1 MNEIPK
7 AEDMDSGIDAE
18 ESGVA
23 GLVKA
28 WQLAQDDPETKS
40 DYQIISPYPGLR
52 SFDPAE
58 SLLYFGRK
66 GEDEALAKRLE
77 SFNVVGVL
85 GGSGSGKSS
94 LVLAGLLPYLKR
106 FQRIPERGGRWYL
119 VQMRPGQD
127 PVKALIDAVW
137 KFVCAPLIDQQFGK
151 RALAEAFE
159 ISEQEDLGEAC
170 KAALAR
176 FLTADAGGLNHD
188 NLMLFANEHLQK
200 LDAVASGGLQVGP
213 ANLLIVIDQFEEIFR
228 DKVAPD
234 GPTAIAELIKRVH
247 KSPRQGLFITLTMRS
262 EEMHRCAEY
271 EGLSEVI
278 FASSIQ
284 IELLTK
290 TEDLRAA
297 IIEPARRAFDSWGIP
312 YARSATDSSP
322 FKADLIDLL
331 VTETQQLSA
340 TLPHK
345 PDSLPL
351 LQHALR
357 VIWTTALSRWQQW
370 LKTKSKD
377 DWPPELTKDDFPWHE
392 RSSPFRA
399 CLDECADSART
410 KALAEVA
417 ARLGSSNP
425 SVMTAASYLI
435 DMALASLARMDD
447 NNRWV
452 RSFAS
457 VEQMARESIVEVAE
471 DDVEGG
477 YARYLRGALLPK
489 RRFREVLQ
497 QRGEKEEVVAAALE
511 VFVRAGYLFRKNDV
525 YDVSHESFIRS
536 WKYYQDVL
544 RQARVTRDALYK
556 ADAILTERASR
567 SRPGLGRRIYD
578 CWKGGK
584 SRQADE
590 TLYGINREDL
600 AKLFISPRWLGE
612 HWAQAQLDS
621 AAQHA
626 PVPPDLSP
634 GERLAR
640 VESTFQLARRW
651 KEPDGY
657 WPSRRT
663 MRNATF
669 ALPVFLLAAIVA
681 LPFLVYQ
688 SEKQLR
694 DMLLASAGLSDEVI
708 RNDPVGARNQLTSA
722 VTAGKNIVERSF
734 LLRIPNFL
742 FSSIPGYLS
751 NSQPVEETAFQ
762 ILDQK
767 ARTVFRYIPGRVAE
781 GLIPESELLPV
792 VCRKAERSNEGI
804 VTVAGLRLKYY
815 SDLNGFSFLP
825 KAGPF
830 AQSMPFGLDDIVCVA
845 EGDSGLL
852 MDIQTGTVLIYPLTI
867 ITKPDAT
874 KSLQLGAPTPVAFY
888 DPLDQDAGNQ
898 LSQKIA
904 KKLASNALD
913 IGIRYFKGSKDP
925 QKNIQAFV
933 IPYENGKSIYIAN
946 IAGAAYQP
954 HVMERGDCPRPFNG
968 CSLTA
973 FPGDYGKRP
982 FENLTIDGRQYT
994 LEVNP
999 VLSNPD
1005 ETCEGNDEFCP
1016 QHLVLRRPGAISPFA
1031 QTRTSRNLG
1040 DPAGV
1045 AAMAGATSPSRMDF
1059 IYVGLPIVNAVADEK
1074 GYVMLL
1080 DTAGNVLQFAVGTS
1094 AFSSSLEQADKF
1106 PILEDS
1112 AGDNEPA
1119 AEP

>member
-1 MNEIPK
+1 LNDTLQ
-7 AEDMDSGIDAE
+7 AEGADAALDTE

-28 WQLAQDDPETKS
+28 WRLAQDDPKAKS

-127 PVKALIDAVW
+127 PVNALIDAVW
-137 KFVCAPLIDQQFGK
+137 NFVCAPLIDQQFGK
-151 RALAEAFE
+151 RALAETFDV
-159 ISEQEDLGEAC
+159 SEQGDLAEAC
-170 KAALAR
+170 RAALTNL
-176 FLTADAGGLNHD
+176 LTADASGLNHD

-228 DKVAPD
+228 DKIEPQ
-234 GPTAIAELIKRVH
+234 GPTAVAELIKKVH
-247 KSPRQGLFITLTMRS
+247 QTPRQGLFITLTMRS

-278 FASSIQ
+278 FASSVQ
-284 IELLTK
+284 IELLRK

-312 YARSATDSSP
+312 YVRSSTDTSP
-322 FKADLIDLL
+322 FRADLIDIL
-331 VTETQQLSA
+331 VAETQQLST

-357 VIWTTALSRWQQW
+357 VIWATALSRWQQW
-370 LKTKSKD
+370 LKTKPKD
-377 DWPPELTKDDFPWHE
+377 DWMPELTKDDFPWHE

-399 CLDECADSART
+399 CLDECADRT
-410 KALAEVA
+410 RNKALAEVA

-435 DMALASLARMDD
+435 DMALASLARVDD

-457 VEQMARESIVEVAE
+457 VSQIARESIVEVAE
-471 DDVEGG
+471 DDVDGG
-477 YARYLRGALLPK
+477 YAGYLRGFLLPR
-489 RRFREVLQ
+489 RRFRQLLEQ
-497 QRGEKEEVVAAALE
+497 KSEKEEVVAAALE
-511 VFVRAGYLFRKNDV
+511 AFVRAGYLFRKDGV
-525 YDVSHESFIRS
+525 YDVSHESLIRS

-544 RQARVTRDALYK
+544 RQARVTRDALHK
-556 ADAILTERASR
+556 ADAVLTERDSKP
-567 SRPGLGRRIYD
+567 RPGLARRISD
-578 CWKGGK
+578 WCRGGK

-590 TLYGINREDL
+590 VLFGINREDL

-612 HWAQAQLDS
+612 HWAQAQLDA

-640 VESTFQLARRW
+640 VESTFQLAQRW

-657 WPSRRT
+657 WPPLRT

-722 VTAGKNIVERSF
+722 VTAGKNIVERS
-734 LLRIPNFL
+734 LLLKIPNFL

-751 NSQPVEETAFQ
+751 KSQPVEETAFQ

-781 GLIPESELLPV
+781 GLIPENELIPV
-792 VCRKAERSNEGI
+792 VCRKAERSSKGI
-804 VTVAGLRLKYY
+804 VNVAGLSLQYY
-815 SDLNGFSFLP
+815 PELNGFSFYP
-825 KAGPF
+825 PGKRFP
-830 AQSMPFGLDDIVCVA
+830 QSMPFGLDDIVCVA
-845 EGDSGLL
+845 EDDGGLL
-852 MDIQTGTVLIYPLTI
+852 MHIQTGNVLIYPLTI
-867 ITKPDAT
+867 ITKPDTT

-888 DPLDQDAGNQ
+888 DSQDDNAKAVFNQ
-898 LSQKIA
+898 TVA
-904 KKLASNALD
+904 NYLATNALS
-913 IGIRYFKGSKDP
+913 IGIRYFKGGKAP
-925 QKNIQAFV
+925 HKNIQAFV
-933 IPYENGKSIYIAN
+933 IPYEGKSIYIAN
-946 IAGAAYQP
+946 IAGATYQP
-954 HVMERGDCPRPFNG
+954 HVMERGDCTLYFKDK

-973 FPGDYGKRP
+973 FPARYGTRP

-994 LEVNP
+994 LEVSP
-999 VLSNPD
+999 AFSNPD
-1005 ETCEGNDEFCP
+1005 ETCQGDDEFCP

-1031 QTRTSRNLG
+1031 QTKAARNLG
-1040 DPAGV
+1040 GPTIV
-1045 AAMAGATSPSRMDF
+1045 AAMLGEPSSSRMDF
-1059 IYVGLPIVNAVADEK
+1059 IYVGLPIVNAVADEN
-1074 GYVMLL
+1074 GYVILL
-1080 DTAGNVLQFAVGTS
+1080 DTAGNVLQFTVGTN
-1094 AFSSSLEQADKF
+1094 AFTSSMEQAGKF
-1106 PILEDS
+1106 FFSQASPEDT
-1112 AGDNEPA
+1112 EPV